1 MSLMVEKESGEEYIM
16 KYIDMQQQLI
26 NTWKNITKKYDNQI
40 LCIWI
45 QIIYIDGQCLKNYL

>member
-1 MSLMVEKESGEEYIM
+1 MSSMVEKESGEEYIM